1 MYYTVLYCTVQCT
14 LNSTYCTF
22 VLLVEKNC
30 SGKQLPFL
38 LLLTLIQTTAILK
51 HKIKLHKNSIINIM
65 KLLDMSVLVLLPV
78 KFHLFFKL
86 LLWGEYFRAS
96 DSGLKPVSLYWKIES
111 LTVNTLK
118 NSPPFYQQTYMVQPI
133 GYIFFGTTR
142 GGRTMRVVQYKGT
155 LPPHLR
161 ASCSI
166 TKYIWKDYFFPSLK
180 LLVHRILRAES
191 SWALL
196 WIALTGQAWEIS

>member
-1 MYYTVLYCTVQCT
+1 MENVFFFKLRYTFRNPRKRSKSADPTVLYYTVLRVLYCTILYLVYYTVLYCTVQCT

-65 KLLDMSVLVLLPV
+65 KLFDMSVLVLLGV

-86 LLWGEYFRAS
+86 LLWSEFFRAS
-96 DSGLKPVSLYWKIES
+96 DSGL
-111 LTVNTLK
+111 
-118 NSPPFYQQTYMVQPI
+118 
-133 GYIFFGTTR
+133 
-142 GGRTMRVVQYKGT
+142 
-155 LPPHLR
+155 
-161 ASCSI
+161 
-166 TKYIWKDYFFPSLK
+166 D
-180 LLVHRILRAES
+180 
-191 SWALL
+191 
-196 WIALTGQAWEIS
+196 